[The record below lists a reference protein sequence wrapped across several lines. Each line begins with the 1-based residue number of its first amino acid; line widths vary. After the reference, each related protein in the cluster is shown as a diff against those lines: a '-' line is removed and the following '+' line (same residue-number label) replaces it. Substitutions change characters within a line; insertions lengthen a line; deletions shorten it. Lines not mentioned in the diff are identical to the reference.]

1 MGLNVKAGAAL
12 ALAAAMFCAGPVAGE
27 GAAGGYAGPITD
39 THAHL
44 RLGADDAASDTQ
56 PIGVE
61 ALRGLD
67 AAAGVT
73 RSALIVI
80 ARRGDLDA
88 MRRKNDAVI
97 AAAAASGG
105 RFYPVAS
112 VHPLDGAPALAELE
126 RLAKLGV
133 HVIKLHPN
141 TQNFDVAD
149 PAVGAVVEKAG
160 ELGLVCLF
168 DSYKPWD
175 ANEMAEFVGLAVQH
189 PKARLVLAHMGYS
202 QFRETMA
209 FAVLRK
215 LGRGGNVW
223 FDTSFIVSSF
233 VDSPMAPELLWTMR
247 QIGTDRLLFGSDWPI
262 ETPAAAAASLRRLG
276 LTPAEQRQ
284 VFHDNA
290 QELLSLPAEPAR

>member
-1 MGLNVKAGAAL
+1 MRLKIKAGLPL
-12 ALAAAMFCAGPVAGE
+12 AITVAVIFATPVVADSG
-27 GAAGGYAGPITD
+27 GGYSGPITD
-39 THAHL
+39 SHAHL
-44 RLGADDAASDTQ
+44 RLNAGNAASPDQ
-56 PIGVE
+56 PTGVA
-61 ALRGLD
+61 ALAALD
-67 AAAGVT
+67 ATAGVT
-73 RSALIVI
+73 RSALLVI
-80 ARRGDLDA
+80 ARRGDLEA
-88 MRRKNDAVI
+88 MRRQNDAVI
-97 AAAAASGG
+97 ATAAASGG

-133 HVIKLHPN
+133 REIKLHPN

-149 PAVGAVVEKAG
+149 PAVGAVVDKAG

-175 ANEMAEFVGLAVQH
+175 ANEMAEFVGLSIKH

-209 FAVLRK
+209 FAVLKK

-233 VDSPMAPELLWTMR
+233 VDSPVAPELLWTMR
-247 QIGTDRLLFGSDWPI
+247 QIGTDRFLFGSDWPI
-262 ETPAAAAASLRRLG
+262 ETPADAAASLRRLG

-284 VFHDNA
+284 IFHDNA
-290 QELLSLPAEPAR
+290 QELLALPREPG